1 MSQKNNAP
9 AKKATLSPIIPVAL
23 LLIGLV
29 IMSVCYFN
37 VNGRL
42 NTALEEKFA
51 AEQAL
56 AAANTALQNVP
67 EDKSADL
74 VAAEEALA
82 AKEAELTAANEVVA
96 EMDLALTTANEAL
109 AAKDVELTTAN
120 EALAAKEA
128 ELAETTAALDTA
140 LATLDQVKELLNG
153 LGAEQ

>member
-82 AKEAELTAANEVVA
+82 AKEAELT
-96 EMDLALTTANEAL
+96 TANEAL

>member
-1 MSQKNNAP
+1 MSQNNNAP

-56 AAANTALQNVP
+56 AAAN
-67 EDKSADL
+67 
-74 VAAEEALA
+74 
-82 AKEAELTAANEVVA
+82 EVVA

-109 AAKDVELTTAN
+109 AAK
-120 EALAAKEA
+120 EA
-128 ELAETTAALDTA
+128 ELAETTATQDAA
-140 LATLDQVKELLNG
+140 LATLDQVLEMLNG

>member
-1 MSQKNNAP
+1 MSQNNNAP

-74 VAAEEALA
+74 VAVEEALA

-96 EMDLALTTANEAL
+96 EMDLA
-109 AAKDVELTTAN
+109 LTTAN

>member
-9 AKKATLSPIIPVAL
+9 VKKATLSPIIPVAL

-82 AKEAELTAANEVVA
+82 AKDAELTAANEVVA
-96 EMDLALTTANEAL
+96 EMDLA
-109 AAKDVELTTAN
+109 LTTAN

>member
-109 AAKDVELTTAN
+109 AAK
-120 EALAAKEA
+120 EA

>member
-1 MSQKNNAP
+1 MSQNNNAP

-74 VAAEEALA
+74 AAVEEALA

-109 AAKDVELTTAN
+109 T
-120 EALAAKEA
+120 AKET
-128 ELAETTAALDTA
+128 ELAETTAALENTV
-140 LATLDQVKELLNG
+140 ATLNQVKEMLNS
-153 LGAEQ
+153 LGMEQ

>member
-1 MSQKNNAP
+1 MSQNNNAP

-74 VAAEEALA
+74 LAAEEALA
-82 AKEAELTAANEVVA
+82 AMEAELTAANEVVA

-109 AAKDVELTTAN
+109 AAK
-120 EALAAKEA
+120 EA
-128 ELAETTAALDTA
+128 ELAETTAAQDTA

>member
-82 AKEAELTAANEVVA
+82 AKDAELTAANEVVA
-96 EMDLALTTANEAL
+96 EMDLA
-109 AAKDVELTTAN
+109 LTTAN

>member
-1 MSQKNNAP
+1 MSQNNNAP

-74 VAAEEALA
+74 AAANEALA

-109 AAKDVELTTAN
+109 T
-120 EALAAKEA
+120 AKEA
-128 ELAETTAALDTA
+128 ELAETTAALETTV
-140 LATLDQVKELLNG
+140 ATLNQVKEMLNS
-153 LGAEQ
+153 LGMEQ

>member
-1 MSQKNNAP
+1 MSQNNNAP

-82 AKEAELTAANEVVA
+82 AKDAELTAANEVVA

-109 AAKDVELTTAN
+109 AAK
-120 EALAAKEA
+120 EA
-128 ELAETTAALDTA
+128 ELAGTTAALDTA

>member
-74 VAAEEALA
+74 VAVEEALA

-96 EMDLALTTANEAL
+96 EMDLA
-109 AAKDVELTTAN
+109 LTTAN

>member
-82 AKEAELTAANEVVA
+82 AKEAELTAANE
-96 EMDLALTTANEAL
+96 ALT
-109 AAKDVELTTAN
+109 AKDVELTTAN

-128 ELAETTAALDTA
+128 ELAETTAALENTMA
-140 LATLDQVKELLNG
+140 MMNQVKELLNG

>member
-1 MSQKNNAP
+1 MSQNNNAP

-82 AKEAELTAANEVVA
+82 AKDAELTAANEVVA
-96 EMDLALTTANEAL
+96 EMDLA
-109 AAKDVELTTAN
+109 LTTAN

>member
-1 MSQKNNAP
+1 MSQNNNAP

-109 AAKDVELTTAN
+109 AAK
-120 EALAAKEA
+120 EA

>member
-1 MSQKNNAP
+1 MSQNNNAP

-74 VAAEEALA
+74 AAVEEALA

-109 AAKDVELTTAN
+109 ATAN
-120 EALAAKEA
+120 EALAAKET
-128 ELAETTAALDTA
+128 ELAETTAALNTTVE
-140 LATLDQVKELLNG
+140 TLNRVKEMLNA
-153 LGAEQ
+153 LGMEQ

>member
-1 MSQKNNAP
+1 MSQNNNAP

-109 AAKDVELTTAN
+109 AAK
-120 EALAAKEA
+120 EA
-128 ELAETTAALDTA
+128 ELAETTAALENTM
-140 LATLDQVKELLNG
+140 ATLDQVKEMLNG

>member
-1 MSQKNNAP
+1 MSQNNNAP

-109 AAKDVELTTAN
+109 AAK
-120 EALAAKEA
+120 EA
-128 ELAETTAALDTA
+128 ELAETTAALENTM
-140 LATLDQVKELLNG
+140 ATLDQVKEMLNN

>member
-1 MSQKNNAP
+1 MSQNNNAP

-109 AAKDVELTTAN
+109 AAK
-120 EALAAKEA
+120 EA

-140 LATLDQVKELLNG
+140 LATLDQVKELLNN

>member
-1 MSQKNNAP
+1 MSQNNNAP

-82 AKEAELTAANEVVA
+82 AKEAELTAANE
-96 EMDLALTTANEAL
+96 ALT
-109 AAKDVELTTAN
+109 AKDVELTTAN

>member
-1 MSQKNNAP
+1 MSQNNNAP

-96 EMDLALTTANEAL
+96 EMDLALTA
-109 AAKDVELTTAN
+109 AN

-128 ELAETTAALDTA
+128 ELAETTAALENTM
-140 LATLDQVKELLNG
+140 ATLDQVKEMLNG

>member
-1 MSQKNNAP
+1 MSQNNNAP

-74 VAAEEALA
+74 AAANEALA

-109 AAKDVELTTAN
+109 ATAN
-120 EALAAKEA
+120 EALAAKET
-128 ELAETTAALDTA
+128 ELAETTAALDTTVE
-140 LATLDQVKELLNG
+140 TLNRVKEMLNS
-153 LGAEQ
+153 LGMEQ

>member
-82 AKEAELTAANEVVA
+82 AKEAELTAANKVVA
-96 EMDLALTTANEAL
+96 EMDLA
-109 AAKDVELTTAN
+109 LTTAN

>member
-1 MSQKNNAP
+1 MSQNNNAP

-82 AKEAELTAANEVVA
+82 AKEAELTAANEALTAKDVV
-96 EMDLALTTANEAL
+96 LTTANE
-109 AAKDVELTTAN
+109 T
-120 EALAAKEA
+120 LAAKEA

>member
-1 MSQKNNAP
+1 MSQNNNAP

-74 VAAEEALA
+74 AAANEALA

-109 AAKDVELTTAN
+109 AAKET
-120 EALAAKEA
+120 
-128 ELAETTAALDTA
+128 ELAETTAVLETTV
-140 LATLDQVKELLNG
+140 ATLNQVKEMLNS
-153 LGAEQ
+153 LGMEQ

>member
-109 AAKDVELTTAN
+109 AAK
-120 EALAAKEA
+120 EAA
-128 ELAETTAALDTA
+128 LAETTAALDTA

>member
-56 AAANTALQNVP
+56 TAANTALQNVP

-82 AKEAELTAANEVVA
+82 AKEAELTAANE
-96 EMDLALTTANEAL
+96 ALTAKEA
-109 AAKDVELTTAN
+109 ELTTAN

-128 ELAETTAALDTA
+128 ELAETTAVLDTA
-140 LATLDQVKELLNG
+140 LATLDQVKELLNN

>member
-74 VAAEEALA
+74 LAAEEALA
-82 AKEAELTAANEVVA
+82 AMEAELTAANEVVA

-109 AAKDVELTTAN
+109 AAK
-120 EALAAKEA
+120 EA
-128 ELAETTAALDTA
+128 ELAETTAALENTM
-140 LATLDQVKELLNG
+140 ATLDQVKELLNG

>member
-1 MSQKNNAP
+1 MSQNNNAP

-74 VAAEEALA
+74 AAAEEALA

-109 AAKDVELTTAN
+109 AAKET
-120 EALAAKEA
+120 
-128 ELAETTAALDTA
+128 ELAETTAALDTTVE
-140 LATLDQVKELLNG
+140 TLNRVKEMLNA
-153 LGAEQ
+153 LGMEQ

>member
-29 IMSVCYFN
+29 LMSVCYFN

-82 AKEAELTAANEVVA
+82 AKEAELTAANE
-96 EMDLALTTANEAL
+96 ALT
-109 AAKDVELTTAN
+109 AKDVELTTAN

>member
-1 MSQKNNAP
+1 MSQNNNAP

-74 VAAEEALA
+74 AAAEEALA

-109 AAKDVELTTAN
+109 T
-120 EALAAKEA
+120 AKEA
-128 ELAETTAALDTA
+128 ELAETTAALETTV
-140 LATLDQVKELLNG
+140 ATLNQVKEMLNS
-153 LGAEQ
+153 LGMEQ

>member
-82 AKEAELTAANEVVA
+82 AKEAELTAANE
-96 EMDLALTTANEAL
+96 ALT
-109 AAKDVELTTAN
+109 AKDVELTTAN

-128 ELAETTAALDTA
+128 ELAETTAALENTM
-140 LATLDQVKELLNG
+140 ATLDQVKEMLNG